1 MRQRALIQDRQSDIE
16 CELSDTYSE
25 LALAKDSRKHCR
37 HVHESTPAG
46 SGMPLLGRL

>member
-25 LALAKDSRKHCR
+25 LALAKEGSI
-37 HVHESTPAG
+37 AG
-46 SGMPLLGRL
+46 MFMRAHLQAQACPY